1 MNHYQVAIIE
11 DDLDLAK
18 LMSLWLQSYGYQ
30 MTLFAQAELF
40 LEHMAKGKGFDLI
53 LLDWNLPGISG
64 LELLKLL
71 PEVDTRP
78 PIIFVT
84 ARGACEDLAIAL
96 NNGADDYIS
105 KPVSKTELV
114 ARTHAVLRRSKQ
126 APTGTEGSLFL
137 DEAGQRLILNN
148 RQIKLTRNEY
158 LLLRVMLTN
167 QSVVFTRE
175 ELIDSV
181 WHDERYTETRALDIL
196 ISRLRQ
202 KLNQANTAHC
212 TIETVYGQ
220 GYRLISN

>member
-64 LELLKLL
+64 LELLKQL
-71 PEVDTRP
+71 PEADKRP

-84 ARGACEDLAIAL
+84 ARTTCEDLAIAL
-96 NNGADDYIS
+96 NSGADDYIS
-105 KPVSKTELV
+105 KPVNKTELV
-114 ARTHAVLRRSKQ
+114 ARTHALLRRAKHIT
-126 APTGTEGSLFL
+126 PETEGSLLL
-137 DEAGQRLILNN
+137 DEAGQRLIFNN

-158 LLLRVMLTN
+158 LLLRVMLAN
-167 QSVVFTRE
+167 ESVVFTRE

-181 WHDERYTETRALDIL
+181 WHDERYNQTRALDIL

-202 KLNQANTAHC
+202 KLNQANTATC

-220 GYRLISN
+220 GYRLSCT